1 MTLRITSTVILDPAK
16 ENDTVKLYD
25 QDDGWKRV
33 GDSTRATVFEHIAEV
48 SGEVRYF
55 SSKGETDGRTDNDN

>member
-33 GDSTRATVFEHIAEV
+33 GDSTRAIVFEHITEV
-48 SGEVRYF
+48 RGEVRYF
-55 SSKGETDGRTDNDN
+55 SSKGETDGSNNDQ

>member
-1 MTLRITSTVILDPAK
+1 MTLRITSTVILDPVK

-33 GDSTRATVFEHIAEV
+33 GDSTRAIVFEHITEV
-48 SGEVRYF
+48 RGEVRYF
-55 SSKGETDGRTDNDN
+55 SSKGETDGRTNNDN